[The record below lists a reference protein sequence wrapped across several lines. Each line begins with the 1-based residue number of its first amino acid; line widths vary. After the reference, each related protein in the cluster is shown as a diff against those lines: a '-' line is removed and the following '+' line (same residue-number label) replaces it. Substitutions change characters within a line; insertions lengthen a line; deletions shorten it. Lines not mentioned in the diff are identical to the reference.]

1 MASGRQWETELM
13 ELICQCAQSS
23 KNKNYNYF
31 GISNYR
37 ECWSAKNVQIS
48 SPDDNTN
55 QCISRIAVLNAN
67 NNQDS
72 VNYFQPSPA
81 TYEVCHKGSL
91 QCAGRKGAVYIY
103 KVIDGKC
110 SNVSV

>member
-1 MASGRQWETELM
+1 M

-23 KNKNYNYF
+23 KNKNSDYF

-37 ECWSAKNVQIS
+37 ECWSTQNFQIS

-55 QCISRIAVLNAN
+55 QCISRIPVLNAKD
-67 NNQDS
+67 NQES
-72 VNYFQPSPA
+72 VNYSQPNPA
-81 TYEVCHKGSL
+81 TYEVCRKGSL

-103 KVIDGKC
+103 KVTDSKC
-110 SNVSV
+110 DNISV